1 MPKKTSDISTTSD
14 TMRTTKSERE
24 KGEIIKRCF
33 INMLKCIRV
42 CKKTRKDKNNQE
54 NGV

>member
-1 MPKKTSDISTTSD
+1 MPEKISDISTTSD

-42 CKKTRKDKNNQE
+42 CKKTSKSKNKQE
-54 NGV
+54 NSI